1 METVRLGRTGL
12 QVTRTAFGA
21 LPIQRIAAA
30 EAARLLRR
38 AFDAGINF
46 FDTARMYS
54 DSEEKIGLALADV
67 RPRIVLATKSHASD
81 RKGVLDHLAVSLRNL
96 KTDYVDLLQ
105 LHNPASPPDPDDPES
120 AYAGAVEARR
130 KGMTRFIG
138 ITNHRLTVARAA
150 VESGLYDTLQFPL
163 SSISSDEDL
172 RLPELC
178 KDRDV
183 GLIAMKALS
192 GGLITHAAAAF
203 AFLRQFGNV
212 VPIWGI
218 QREAELDEFLR
229 LEAHP
234 PALDDAMRDAIQRD
248 RRDLAGD
255 FCRGCGYCL
264 PCPQEIP
271 IPMAARMA
279 LLLRRSP
286 CEPLLTEAWRE
297 QMHRIEQ
304 CTECRQ
310 CSDRCPYGLDTPNLL
325 KRMLADYDQF
335 YAAHRRDA

>member
-1 METVRLGRTGL
+1 MQTVRLGRTDL
-12 QVTRTAFGA
+12 RVTQTAFGA
-21 LPIQRIAAA
+21 LPIQRIGAA

-38 AFDAGINF
+38 ACDAGINF

-67 RPRIVLATKSHASD
+67 RPKIVIATKSHATD
-81 RKGVLDHLAVSLRNL
+81 RRGLLDHLAVSLRNL
-96 KTDYVDLLQ
+96 RTDYVDLLQ
-105 LHNPASPPDPDDPES
+105 LHNPASLPEADDPES
-120 AYAGAVEARR
+120 ALAGAVEARR
-130 KGMTRFIG
+130 KGMVRFVG
-138 ITNHRLTVARAA
+138 ITNHRLAVAVEA
-150 VESGLYDTLQFPL
+150 VESGLFDTLQFPL

-172 RLPELC
+172 RLPALC
-178 KDRDV
+178 KAHDV

-192 GGLITHAAAAF
+192 GGLITRAATTF
-203 AFLRQFGNV
+203 AFLRQFDNV

-218 QREAELDEFLR
+218 QKDEELDEFLR
-229 LEAHP
+229 LEADP
-234 PALDDAMRDAIQRD
+234 PAMDEAMRRTIERD
-248 RRDLAGD
+248 RRELAGD

-271 IPMAARMA
+271 IPMAARMS

-286 CEPLLTEAWRE
+286 CEPLLTDSWRE
-297 QMHRIEQ
+297 QMRRIEQ

-325 KRMLADYDQF
+325 KRMLADYEQF
-335 YAAHRRDA
+335 YAAHKAGT